1 MYVSL
6 SYYIGI
12 FFHKVTKTG
21 WKMKILTG
29 LFEQMVIRRNAA
41 GVSEQPFTG
50 ECSGSGEVKVSVW
63 GADGG
68 EIRGMAGKVCGR
80 ASGGKFS
87 GVLEGLKAGGPYR
100 IAVAVGKESLTLKD
114 VLVGDVWVLGGQ
126 SNMQGYGNLADAY
139 KNSSP
144 MVRAYYMN
152 DRWGRAEEP
161 VTCPPVAHAPVHWRL
176 RGVDGP
182 CPPQWRD
189 PMGKGAGPGVS
200 FANEMFRLTGVPQG
214 LICCAHGGTTMAQWD
229 PKLKKDGDNSL
240 YGAMLNRVKR
250 NGGFVSGMIW
260 YQGCSDA
267 KEETIPLFR
276 QNMIRFVKAL
286 RRDFRFPGMPFVQV
300 QIARLIYTDSTS
312 DENWTC
318 IREIQRTLRN
328 SIQNLLTVPAVDLE
342 LDDGIHI
349 SGKSQIILGRRLA
362 EAAYTLA
369 GGKDAL
375 PPPIEL
381 DSIRMK
387 PLPKINEV
395 QIIVSFRNVA
405 GELTAAGRPAGFMFN
420 NSQEDLSFRAE
431 LKGNSVIL
439 HCGFGAPVANLGY
452 GCCANPYCNI
462 HDSAGRSL
470 PAFAWQPLYERYFKT
485 PYTTKMQV
493 SEPLFGTEDLD
504 RIKYADSGK
513 LSYSVPPQKIFVIPP
528 DHTRYADQ
536 CGVRFFRSVF
546 DVPEPMRVRLLFGYD
561 GPVKMFVDGKAVYT
575 DKNGTNPVV
584 PERYRLDMPWEKGRH
599 EVMFA
604 LALHHGAAW
613 GVSLDIARTDLK
625 RTKRNAGCEVAL
637 PVELG

>member
-161 VTCPPVAHAPVHWRL
+161 VTCPPVAHAPVHWKL

-182 CPPQWRD
+182 CPSRWRD
-189 PMGKGAGPGVS
+189 PMGKGAGPGIS

-250 NGGFVSGMIW
+250 NGSFVSGMIW

-267 KEETIPLFR
+267 KAETIPLFR
-276 QNMIRFVKAL
+276 QNMIRFVSAL

-318 IREIQRTLRN
+318 IREIQRTLQN
-328 SIQNLLTVPAVDLE
+328 SIRNLLTVPAIDLE

-575 DKNGTNPVV
+575 DKNGSNPVV

>member
-1 MYVSL
+1 
-6 SYYIGI
+6 
-12 FFHKVTKTG
+12 
-21 WKMKILTG
+21 MKILTG

-161 VTCPPVAHAPVHWRL
+161 VTCPPVAHAPVHWKL

-182 CPPQWRD
+182 CPSRWRD

-267 KEETIPLFR
+267 KAETIPLFR

-349 SGKSQIILGRRLA
+349 SGKSQIILGRHLA

-575 DKNGTNPVV
+575 DKNGSNPVV

>member
-1 MYVSL
+1 
-6 SYYIGI
+6 
-12 FFHKVTKTG
+12 
-21 WKMKILTG
+21 MKILTG

-161 VTCPPVAHAPVHWRL
+161 VTCPPVAHAPVHWKL

-182 CPPQWRD
+182 CPSRWRD

-250 NGGFVSGMIW
+250 NGSFVSGMIW

-267 KEETIPLFR
+267 KAETIPLFR
-276 QNMIRFVKAL
+276 QNMIRFVSAL

-318 IREIQRTLRN
+318 IREIQRTLQN
-328 SIQNLLTVPAVDLE
+328 SIRNLLTVPAIDLE